1 MSETSRARRELLV
14 TSEPDL
20 RTTPQGERERVDHF
34 LGRQFDDLSRSRIEA
49 LIREGAVTVDGR
61 VPKPSQ
67 AATAGQR
74 IVLDV
79 PPLQEPSA
87 EPEEIPLDI
96 RFEDSDLIVVNKAA
110 GMVVHPAPG
119 HPSGTLVNALL
130 YHCGDL
136 SGIGGVL
143 RPGIVHRLDKDTSG
157 LLVVA
162 KSQQAHMRLAEALKE
177 RRMNRVYLAVVWG
190 RPTAEEG
197 TVDTWIGRSRSDRK
211 RMAAYTD
218 RKMPLKRRWGR
229 PGEEEEMLAWRDEGV
244 DMDGELEET
253 APDGEQPDER
263 PPGVPSDARR
273 AVTHYR
279 TLTVYDI
286 AALLECTL
294 ETGRTHQVRVHMT
307 HIGHS
312 VVGDPVYG
320 GRDTVLRGIAPERRS
335 RAQQI
340 LACMPRQAL
349 HARML
354 AFEHPLTREPMAFE
368 ADPPGD
374 FMDLFDRLEETK

>member
-1 MSETSRARRELLV
+1 MSEANIARRELLV
-14 TSEPDL
+14 TSEPNQ

-49 LIREGAVTVDGR
+49 LIKEGAVTVDGR

-79 PPLQEPSA
+79 PPLEEPSA

-162 KSQQAHMRLAEALKE
+162 KSQQAHMRLSDALKE
-177 RRMNRVYLAVVWG
+177 RWIQRLYLAVVWG
-190 RPTAEEG
+190 RPTADEG

-211 RMAAYTD
+211 RMASYTD
-218 RKMPLKRRWGR
+218 RKPSRERRWGR
-229 PGEEEEMLAWRDEGV
+229 PGEEEEMLAWRDEDV
-244 DMDGELEET
+244 DSDGDPEEIM
-253 APDGEQPDER
+253 PGEEQSDSL

-279 TLTVYDI
+279 TSTVYDI
-286 AALLECTL
+286 AALLECRL
-294 ETGRTHQVRVHMT
+294 ETGRTHQVRVHMA

-312 VVGDPVYG
+312 VVGDAVYG
-320 GRDTVLRGIAPERRS
+320 GRDNVLRGIAPERRS

-349 HARML
+349 HARKL
-354 AFEHPLTREPMAFE
+354 AFEHPLSGESMEFE
-368 ADPPGD
+368 ADPPED
-374 FMDLFDRLEETK
+374 FMGLLDRLEEEQ